1 VGAAALGRPAERSSA
16 CLPRRRQGAPS
27 ASVVNPAD
35 WTNEGRPPSDHA
47 PLRSRTAGGRCPYK
61 TQNSV
66 LASVVAELQARLLP
80 RFNTIFTF
88 QYYDVRMPQESL
100 NIEDVSGLP
109 DGQRVLRLTGPVTI
123 ANFFQFQSLV
133 RGNTSRHLIL
143 DMTDVPYMD
152 SAGIGALVGAYVNH
166 QKEGRSLA
174 LVGVTDR
181 VRGALQVTRVEQF
194 FKFYPNQAAAQD
206 ALK

>member
-1 VGAAALGRPAERSSA
+1 
-16 CLPRRRQGAPS
+16 
-27 ASVVNPAD
+27 
-35 WTNEGRPPSDHA
+35 
-47 PLRSRTAGGRCPYK
+47 
-61 TQNSV
+61 
-66 LASVVAELQARLLP
+66 
-80 RFNTIFTF
+80 
-88 QYYDVRMPQESL
+88 MPQESL
-100 NIEDVSGLP
+100 QIEDLSGLP
-109 DGQRVLRLTGPVTI
+109 DGQRVLRLKGPVTI

-143 DMTDVPYMD
+143 DLAEVPYMD

-194 FKFYPNQAAAQD
+194 FKFYESQAAAQE
-206 ALK
+206 ALPQA